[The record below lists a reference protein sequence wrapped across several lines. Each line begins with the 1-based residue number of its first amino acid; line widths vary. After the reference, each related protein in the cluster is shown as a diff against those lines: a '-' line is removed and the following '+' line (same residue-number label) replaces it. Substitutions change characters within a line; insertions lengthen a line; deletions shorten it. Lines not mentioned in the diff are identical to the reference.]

1 MIHNEEE
8 YQDYSIDDWIDLLK
22 KRLEEEND
30 VEEIEKFKKAIE
42 LLNDV
47 KNGNNIIADGEEI
60 NDDLIIHIKLI
71 SDALTNIFGTFEY
84 QITRVN
90 NIIVM
95 YNDIVAIDLFVRDGN
110 THCLISFGYGSD
122 IRVVAEI
129 TRTLCDIFGAN
140 LDISDSLYYI
150 NKIDDSFIWGEEN
163 IINHLN
169 RSKGYMKINPVIYF
183 DDEERGNC

>member
-8 YQDYSIDDWIDLLK
+8 YDNYSLDDWIDLLK
-22 KRLEEEND
+22 ERIKEADND
-30 VEEIEKFKKAIE
+30 EEIEKYEKAIE

-71 SDALTNIFGTFEY
+71 SDAFTNVFGTFEY

-95 YNDIVAIDLFVRDGN
+95 YNDIVSIDLFVRNGTVN
-110 THCLISFGYGSD
+110 CLISFGYGSN
-122 IRVVAEI
+122 IIVVAEI
-129 TRTLCDIFGAN
+129 TRTLCDIFGPN
-140 LDISDSLYYI
+140 LEISDNTYYI
-150 NKIDDSFIWGEEN
+150 NKIDDTFIWGEEN
-163 IINHLN
+163 IIKHIN
-169 RSKGYMKINPVIYF
+169 RSKGYMKINPIVYF
-183 DDEERGNC
+183 DNDEMGNC

>member
-1 MIHNEEE
+1 MIHDNEE

-22 KRLEEEND
+22 KRIEEGLDDDTKKFENT
-30 VEEIEKFKKAIE
+30 IK

-47 KNGNNIIADGEEI
+47 KNNNNIIVDDYEEI
-60 NDDLIIHIKLI
+60 NDDMIIHIKLI

-110 THCLISFGYGSD
+110 TNCLISFGYGSD
-122 IRVVAEI
+122 IIVGAVI
-129 TRTLCDIFGAN
+129 TRTYCDIFDDN
-140 LDISDSLYYI
+140 LEISNSLYYI